1 MHTTL
6 TWQRGTRKERSK
18 IRSTGLRIKLLRES
32 LGMTQL
38 ELAEKADISRT
49 YVQALEG
56 NRKTPSVKLLGKL
69 GDILKVDPGS
79 LIPSGDHLKGK
90 RIYLEEIFDR
100 NSGAEYWYKNRR
112 ITEEEV
118 EKIEKVISA
127 LLD

>member
-1 MHTTL
+1 
-6 TWQRGTRKERSK
+6 
-18 IRSTGLRIKLLRES
+18 
-32 LGMTQL
+32 MTQL

-56 NRKTPSVKLLGKL
+56 NRKTPSLKLLGKL

-79 LIPSGDHLKGK
+79 LIPSGGHLEGE
-90 RIYLEEIFDR
+90 RIYLEEIFDLS
-100 NSGAEYWYKNRR
+100 SGGEYWYKNRR

>member
-1 MHTTL
+1 M
-6 TWQRGTRKERSK
+6 RRKPRRERPT

-38 ELAEKADISRT
+38 ELAERADISRT

-56 NRKTPSVKLLGKL
+56 NRKTPSIKLLGKL
-69 GDILKVDPGS
+69 GNILKVDPGS
-79 LIPSGDHLKGK
+79 LIPSGGDSGGE

-100 NSGAEYWYKNRR
+100 NSCAEYWYKNRR
-112 ITEEEV
+112 ITEKEV
-118 EKIEKVISA
+118 EKIEKLISA

>member
-1 MHTTL
+1 L
-6 TWQRGTRKERSK
+6 RRKPRRERST

-38 ELAEKADISRT
+38 ELAKRADISRT

-79 LIPSGDHLKGK
+79 LIPSGGHLEGK
-90 RIYLEEIFDR
+90 RIYLEEIFNR
-100 NSGAEYWYKNRR
+100 NSSAEYWYKNRR
-112 ITEEEV
+112 ITEKDV
-118 EKIEKVISA
+118 KKIEKLISA